1 MGVNM
6 IRTRLIRVVEKSK
19 LRAVVEGKIDV
30 DENDFRKLMT
40 VLILIIVTAVAIN
53 LAWGLGNYVLVQVN
67 NSVNGAIHPL
77 ISGNTVGMS
86 ATVYTLYIIIA
97 VVSAVA
103 AMIAVFMRLGVIGKE
118 SGATTS

>member
-1 MGVNM
+1 M